1 MEADI
6 DHGTDVTRVGIQLF
20 GQFLGRITWVAILLV
35 HHEHFQDFLIQLV
48 YQFGSYQRT
57 IGSILLFLFC

>member
-48 YQFGSYQRT
+48 Y
-57 IGSILLFLFC
+57 